1 MILHG
6 WMWKH
11 GNGLLD
17 GHGLSGVLLSLRG
30 AAACLE
36 FECPWQAWAPHLRKF
51 RDLALAIRPDSRLH
65 TVQPK
70 KLVSR
75 AFRTPFACLLPF
87 PIAKLITPFLHATAP
102 PLSSALS
109 LSLSL
114 SQGFIH
120 QQPRDQIGTREE
132 KRRFDIHRI
141 QEFGS
146 LLAPYD
152 ICSCADWRLI
162 GVKSGWPV

>member
-1 MILHG
+1 M
-6 WMWKH
+6 
-11 GNGLLD
+11 
-17 GHGLSGVLLSLRG
+17 VLPLAWSSS
-30 AAACLE
+30 
-36 FECPWQAWAPHLRKF
+36 ECPWQPWAPHLRKF
-51 RDLALAIRPDSRLH
+51 RDLALAIRPDSLLH

-75 AFRTPFACLLPF
+75 ASRTPFACLLPF
-87 PIAKLITPFLHATAP
+87 RIAKLTTPFLHATAP

-109 LSLSL
+109 LSL
-114 SQGFIH
+114 GFIQ
-120 QQPRDQIGTREE
+120 QQPRDRIGTRGE
-132 KRRFDIHRI
+132 KRRGDTHRI

-162 GVKSGWPV
+162 GVKSGWTV